1 MTKDIEYLQ
10 KDNNTLRSNEERIRQ
25 EIFNLEKQRD
35 NYREKYQETKTKNN
49 ILNSK
54 LSEVN
59 YNCLILRLKRSLKGL
74 C

>member
-10 KDNNTLRSNEERIRQ
+10 RDNNTLRSNEERIRQ
-25 EIFNLEKQRD
+25 ETFNLEKQRD
-35 NYREKYQETKTKNN
+35 NYREKYQETKSKNN

-59 YNCLILRLKRSLKGL
+59 YNSLI
-74 C
+74 